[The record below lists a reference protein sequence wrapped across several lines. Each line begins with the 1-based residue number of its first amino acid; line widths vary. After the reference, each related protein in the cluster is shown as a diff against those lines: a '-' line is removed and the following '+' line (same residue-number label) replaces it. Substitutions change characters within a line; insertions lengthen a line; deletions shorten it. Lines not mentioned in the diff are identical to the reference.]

1 MFIKYRLIYYGISCL
16 LVIVSLLVHPIFWLF
31 LFVYG
36 IFVIYRLKLHNFI
49 TILIFTIIFSCLI
62 NWPKPID
69 EPVIKG
75 EIINLDENSI
85 DLSLTKEPTIFL
97 MVILMLIGAS
107 PASTGG
113 GIKTTTVAVL
123 FLTDI
128 IKQKYNEFVE

>member
-85 DLSLTKEPTIFL
+85 VLNRNKRYNFI
-97 MVILMLIGAS
+97 IG
-107 PASTGG
+107 
-113 GIKTTTVAVL
+113 K
-123 FLTDI
+123 
-128 IKQKYNEFVE
+128 

>member
-1 MFIKYRLIYYGISCL
+1 MD
-16 LVIVSLLVHPIFWLF
+16 SLLVHPIFWLF

-85 DLSLTKEPTIFL
+85 VLKTKETK
-97 MVILMLIGAS
+97 VKVYG
-107 PASTGG
+107 
-113 GIKTTTVAVL
+113 
-123 FLTDI
+123 
-128 IKQKYNEFVE
+128 EFVGYEIGDGSSLF